1 VWGHE
6 RWEFT
11 DAAGRAFNPS
21 IEVKPD
27 YAGYLLGGQA
37 GYNVQLGNIVVGIEG
52 DYGWSRSRGGVS
64 CPNQFFFTCGAEV
77 DQLGSLAGRLG
88 YAWGRALFYGKAGW
102 ATAEVAPAGAKN
114 INNPLVPLVTPINE
128 SKRLDGVTYGGGME
142 FALTNHVSAKAELM
156 HYNLGSANYQVSNGP
171 EFADISANGNA
182 ARIGLNI
189 HFGSQCCAG
198 PLK

>member
-1 VWGHE
+1 
-6 RWEFT
+6 
-11 DAAGRAFNPS
+11 
-21 IEVKPD
+21 
-27 YAGYLLGGQA
+27 
-37 GYNVQLGNIVVGIEG
+37 
-52 DYGWSRSRGGVS
+52 
-64 CPNQFFFTCGAEV
+64 
-77 DQLGSLAGRLG
+77 
-88 YAWGRALFYGKAGW
+88 
-102 ATAEVAPAGAKN
+102 
-114 INNPLVPLVTPINE
+114 
-128 SKRLDGVTYGGGME
+128 ME